1 MIRQKIYSY
10 FASTQDLHV
19 LFIFDP
25 MGMLR
30 NEIEEDDEAWQDGY
44 VYKVFEGDWF
54 STKVRLATE
63 WKDKRVVLV
72 FNQAEPTTPET
83 CRHFPL
89 MSVLLANIVF
99 HEEDAVAFMQQRD
112 IPMQYADFFQ
122 RHITELLREKFNRVL
137 VPYYGLDFSLDYAY
151 RGILSVYLGSEK
163 MLEWYQILA
172 RIIILCGNEDSSK
185 AMAFFNR
192 LTSNAKVGANDIQVA
207 LKEKLTKL
215 VGFPYDDR
223 SGKPMQKVAEAMKY
237 NAITQQ
243 LAVNEA
249 DPYKQLKIRDSMRL
263 QELNSIFSAI
273 RENMKLNESFVP
285 AFEALSTNIKED
297 VLLEIYGAEANYSF
311 VSEILCRAIVQK
323 LVSDVLYVNPA
334 HVCERLQELEG
345 KAQVGSSLEQVIDY
359 FKKVCKYYEIANG
372 TGSLKLNTPDLYINR
387 YVSYFYQLDMYYRQ
401 AISIYAGLDITSRT
415 NKVEEVKLQL
425 DMDYASL
432 VNELNLEWIHC
443 IKELGIGFETISS
456 LERQPDFY
464 KNHLR
469 NLKVKTAVVVSDAL
483 RYELAQ
489 ELLQLLSGKKHVA
502 TLTPAL
508 AMLPTETKYCKPAL
522 LPHQVL
528 ACKGNDLEVDGNV
541 LFSTEQRTA
550 QLQRYVPDALCIN
563 YESLMALPRTKRREV
578 FKHKLVY
585 VFHNTLDEHCHGCT
599 LKTFASTCRDSLDE
613 LSQLITFIHDTAN
626 VTEVYVTADHG
637 FLYNDIVFEEKDKQ
651 TVTENCT
658 DKKTRY
664 FICDTDKEGYGISK
678 FPLHAVSAMSGE
690 QYVGVPTG
698 TNRLSKEGG
707 DYQFAHGGA
716 SLQELIIP
724 VLYSKYKER
733 NTKRKVEVSLME
745 PTLRLVSSRLKVH
758 LIQSEAVSMNVQEL
772 TVQCAVYAG
781 DEVISPIKIV
791 TLNSTDNEMS
801 ANRIY
806 EVDLTVMQA
815 TTSKIMKFKV
825 FKKDD
830 LLNPLIERNV
840 INNTLIEQD
849 DF

>member
-1 MIRQKIYSY
+1 MIRKKIYSY

-89 MSVLLANIVF
+89 MSVLLANMVF

-137 VPYYGLDFSLDYAY
+137 ALYYGMDFSLDYAY

-345 KAQVGSSLEQVIDY
+345 KAQVGSSLKQVIDY
-359 FKKVCKYYEIANG
+359 FKKVCKYYEVANG

-415 NKVEEVKLQL
+415 NKVEEVKLKL

-456 LERQPDFY
+456 LGRQPDFY
-464 KNHLR
+464 KNHLHDCSW
-469 NLKVKTAVVVSDAL
+469 KFHI
-483 RYELAQ
+483 
-489 ELLQLLSGKKHVA
+489 KK
-502 TLTPAL
+502 
-508 AMLPTETKYCKPAL
+508 K
-522 LPHQVL
+522 
-528 ACKGNDLEVDGNV
+528 
-541 LFSTEQRTA
+541 
-550 QLQRYVPDALCIN
+550 
-563 YESLMALPRTKRREV
+563 
-578 FKHKLVY
+578 
-585 VFHNTLDEHCHGCT
+585 
-599 LKTFASTCRDSLDE
+599 
-613 LSQLITFIHDTAN
+613 
-626 VTEVYVTADHG
+626 
-637 FLYNDIVFEEKDKQ
+637 
-651 TVTENCT
+651 
-658 DKKTRY
+658 
-664 FICDTDKEGYGISK
+664 
-678 FPLHAVSAMSGE
+678 
-690 QYVGVPTG
+690 
-698 TNRLSKEGG
+698 NR
-707 DYQFAHGGA
+707 
-716 SLQELIIP
+716 
-724 VLYSKYKER
+724 
-733 NTKRKVEVSLME
+733 
-745 PTLRLVSSRLKVH
+745 
-758 LIQSEAVSMNVQEL
+758 
-772 TVQCAVYAG
+772 
-781 DEVISPIKIV
+781 
-791 TLNSTDNEMS
+791 
-801 ANRIY
+801 
-806 EVDLTVMQA
+806 
-815 TTSKIMKFKV
+815 
-825 FKKDD
+825 
-830 LLNPLIERNV
+830 
-840 INNTLIEQD
+840 
-849 DF
+849 